1 MYEKYIIVTEETKNI
16 KKDQSIIGFQLGARV
31 PYYRGLGISMIEH
44 IELTVDGNKIPDTDI
59 LVEIHGNTY
68 SLKQMETEESDR
80 WEFGEVGHIKVLQ
93 NNGLSSG
100 RHVITLIFT
109 LRISYMPVLAHRK
122 DSKEIEFN

>member
-80 WEFGEVGHIKVLQ
+80 WEFGEVGLIKVLQ

-100 RHVITLIFT
+100 KHVITLILDRKST
-109 LRISYMPVLAHRK
+109 RLNSSHIPLSRMPSSA
-122 DSKEIEFN
+122 